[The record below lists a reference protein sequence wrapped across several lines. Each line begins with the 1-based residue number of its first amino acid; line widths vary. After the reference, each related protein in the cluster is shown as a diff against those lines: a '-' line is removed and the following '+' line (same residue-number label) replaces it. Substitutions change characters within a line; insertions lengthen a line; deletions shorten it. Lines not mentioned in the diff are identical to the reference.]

1 MADILKFESNDQLE
15 ELYQKTAWHFEEKYK
30 SKAAAYDVFKQAVM

>member
-1 MADILKFESNDQLE
+1 MADILEYETDVQLE

-30 SKAAAYDVFKQAVM
+30 NKAAAYDIFKQSVT